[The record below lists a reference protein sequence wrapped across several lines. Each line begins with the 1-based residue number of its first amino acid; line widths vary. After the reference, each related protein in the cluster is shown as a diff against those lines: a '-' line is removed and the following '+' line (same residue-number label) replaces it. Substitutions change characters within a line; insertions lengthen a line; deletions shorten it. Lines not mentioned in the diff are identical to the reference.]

1 MDIIVTFFTGYF
13 MGTTLVTSKPK
24 IAIRY
29 LRTFFVFDIISTLPS
44 LFSGQSSSVYFL
56 KLFRFVHFRRL
67 FVQIDFLLDQILFR
81 TLGLHKTKV

>member
-29 LRTFFVFDIISTLPS
+29 LRTFFVFDIISTDLVPGVVGG
-44 LFSGQSSSVYFL
+44 LAQAGGGGGG
-56 KLFRFVHFRRL
+56 
-67 FVQIDFLLDQILFR
+67 DF
-81 TLGLHKTKV
+81 